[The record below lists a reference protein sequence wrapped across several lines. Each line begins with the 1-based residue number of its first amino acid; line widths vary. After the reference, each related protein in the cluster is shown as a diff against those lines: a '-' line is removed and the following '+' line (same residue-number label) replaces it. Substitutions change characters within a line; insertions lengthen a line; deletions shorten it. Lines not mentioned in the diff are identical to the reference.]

1 MYVVLSS
8 AGFLR
13 RLRTSL
19 RKRRANLMHDD
30 TSLGGSSSRFP
41 ATRWSAIVAA
51 RSGDAGERQ
60 RALDVLAAAYWKPIY
75 KYIRL
80 RWDRPNEDAKDLT
93 QGFFARLV
101 EKDLLANYDPSRAR
115 LRTYLRVC
123 VDGYVANEDKAA
135 GREKRGGDALHLA
148 LDFDAAEHEL
158 AHATIDPAKL
168 RASETLEEFF
178 EKEWVRSLFS
188 LGVERLQQECESRG
202 KMTHFRLFE
211 QYDLDD
217 AGNREL
223 SYERLAQQHA
233 IQVTDVTNYLAW
245 ARREFR
251 RITLELLRE
260 MTGSEEEFQREARAV
275 LGADLA

>member
-1 MYVVLSS
+1 
-8 AGFLR
+8 
-13 RLRTSL
+13 
-19 RKRRANLMHDD
+19 MHDD
-30 TSLGGSSSRFP
+30 TSLGGPNARFP
-41 ATRWSAIVAA
+41 VTRWSAIVAA
-51 RSGDAGERQ
+51 RSGNAGERR
-60 RALDVLAAAYWKPIY
+60 RALETLAAAYWKPIY

-80 RWDRPNEDAKDLT
+80 RWGRPNEDAKDLT

-115 LRTYLRVC
+115 LRTYLRIC

-135 GREKRGGDALHLA
+135 GRQKRGGDAIHLA

-168 RASETLEEFF
+168 PAAETLDDFF

-188 LGVERLQQECESRG
+188 LAVERLQERCGSNG
-202 KMTHFRLFE
+202 KMMHFRLFE
-211 QYDLDD
+211 EYDLDD
-217 AGNREL
+217 EGERRL
-223 SYERLAQQHA
+223 SYEQLAQEHA
-233 IQVTDVTNYLAW
+233 IPVTDVTNFLAW

-275 LGADLA
+275 LGVDLT